1 MVVARSILDIGK
13 CFAQTELKTGQPCL
27 HPKPI
32 LRTMRP
38 MEFIQWHELLALVP
52 NLHELLVSI
61 VPINAYLYQK
71 PLGGFEKV
79 CNNFVI
85 AIA

>member
-1 MVVARSILDIGK
+1 
-13 CFAQTELKTGQPCL
+13 
-27 HPKPI
+27 
-32 LRTMRP
+32 

-71 PLGGFEKV
+71 SLGGFEKV